1 MGSWVWAG
9 FLGGVFWLAVA
20 ITAFRMVATLL
31 PTRIEIAPLLVLST
45 ISLLWSIAFSPY
57 AGDARIGAAYGIAL
71 CLYGLR
77 MVKLARAADPLAG
90 IQRGR

>member
-1 MGSWVWAG
+1 MT
-9 FLGGVFWLAVA
+9 LAIA
-20 ITAFRMVATLL
+20 IMAFRLVATLL

-77 MVKLARAADPLAG
+77 MVKLAKANDPLAG
-90 IQRGR
+90 IQRAR